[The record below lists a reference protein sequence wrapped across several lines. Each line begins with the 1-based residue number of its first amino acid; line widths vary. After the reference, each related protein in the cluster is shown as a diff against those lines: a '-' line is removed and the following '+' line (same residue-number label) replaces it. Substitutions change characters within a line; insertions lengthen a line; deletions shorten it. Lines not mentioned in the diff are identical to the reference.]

1 MNTSR
6 EIVPLVAADM
16 SVFCK
21 NLRQQLATAGHEAPG
36 HLALLNMLAKSAGY
50 RNYQTLKAQPP
61 AVATVAPIAPLTP
74 MHAPAAPAPS
84 PAIMLPRGSTVPLP
98 LRRLLTC
105 FDTQGRLMRWPH
117 KYAAQQTA
125 IWALWSRLPAQR
137 ELSEKQVND
146 YLLASHTYGDPAT
159 LRRELV
165 NAKLL
170 WRTVDC
176 RVYRKESRRPNGE
189 TRAFLELLFSHSG
202 SVRS

>member
-1 MNTSR
+1 MNASR

-61 AVATVAPIAPLTP
+61 AVTTVAPIPIAPA
-74 MHAPAAPAPS
+74 HAPAAPAPS

-105 FDTQGRLMRWPH
+105 FDTQGRLMRWPN

-137 ELSEKQVND
+137 ELSEKQIND
-146 YLLASHTYGDPAT
+146 YLLAYHTYGDPAT

-176 RVYRKESRRPNGE
+176 RVYRKESRRPNEE
-189 TRAFLELLFSHSG
+189 TRAFLELLFSHSA